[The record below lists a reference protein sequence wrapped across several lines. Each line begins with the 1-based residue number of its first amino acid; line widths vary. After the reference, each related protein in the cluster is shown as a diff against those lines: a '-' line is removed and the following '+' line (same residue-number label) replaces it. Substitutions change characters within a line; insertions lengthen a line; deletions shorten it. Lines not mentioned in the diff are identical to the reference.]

1 MRIVYQLKPEELAKV
16 ESAIR
21 QDKRAEVRQ
30 RATVIRLLHLK
41 YRPEVIAEQQMVS
54 LPTIYN
60 WHRLWREKGIAG
72 LANQPRKGRPP
83 KADAA
88 YCQEFEEALE
98 KEPSEYGYGFTI
110 WTTDRLRQ
118 HLEKETGLLL
128 SNSRFR
134 ALMKKKG
141 YRYRRPKYDLSHLQ
155 DAEAK
160 QEAEEV
166 LEKLKKRAS
175 KTISGSSLWTK

>member
-1 MRIVYQLKPEELAKV
+1 
-16 ESAIR
+16 
-21 QDKRAEVRQ
+21 
-30 RATVIRLLHLK
+30 LLHLK
-41 YRPEVIAEQQMVS
+41 YCPEVIAEQQMVS

-60 WHRLWREKGIAG
+60 WHRLWREKGIEG

-88 YCQEFEEALE
+88 YCQKLEEALE

-160 QEAEEV
+160 REAEEV
-166 LEKLKKRAS
+166 LEKLKKSAS